1 MKVYSLIGFVDYEGS
16 DLIGVFGSVEDV
28 LKCVREGKWYF
39 DEIGYVESKLGEKVD
54 VLGEVE
60 YVSFVRNGQLV
71 EVQVDIKWFWVYNR
85 VLIS

>member
-1 MKVYSLIGFVDYEGS
+1 MKVYSLLGFVDYEGS
-16 DLIGVFGSVEDV
+16 DLIGVFGSAEDV

-54 VLGEVE
+54 VLGQVE

-71 EVQVDIKWFWVYNR
+71 EV
-85 VLIS
+85 